1 MDENS
6 RQVNWSEIEPFKRV
20 WLSEA
25 GGDQGARL
33 EFLAE
38 QGLRLVMADVD
49 TAGGETLHF
58 FNPRDEETIHLAC
71 GPGAGL
77 LAESSKYFPEAGRW
91 RELIEGGRMGLEKGA
106 GAVYMERE
114 GLLLRILGSR
124 VRGVYEAVREYPQA
138 AMYGKRALEA
148 GSVLE
153 GSGGLE
159 GLARGTAFFQALEDA
174 RGVRVP
180 ETALALRAALLEI
193 SRVLSHLAWMGEACR
208 LLKRPGRGGRCA
220 SLRMRLEGMME
231 DWLGDPLG
239 RGWIVP
245 GGVREDFPVEGIPGA
260 VEELAA
266 AADAWEEVSPA
277 VLSLPVPGWASRRA
291 KADVEEARSGG
302 WVGPLAR
309 AAGLNRD
316 ARLEEPGVYAV
327 VGWKAVEPPCG
338 KGLLRRMLE
347 VRVAETRASL
357 ALAGRVLKY
366 LPPGKLLVKRGR
378 GGRGEGFGR
387 CEGPEGEICCH
398 LVTGR
403 GRVAGMSLSL
413 PRELNRSAA
422 RCLGGAWVDEVEV
435 LSLLWEY
442 PHQAEGSRPA
452 SGLSMF

>member
-1 MDENS
+1 VDMDMDENS
-6 RQVNWSEIEPFKRV
+6 RQVNWSEIQPFKRV

-25 GGDQGARL
+25 GGDQDARL

-38 QGLRLVMADVD
+38 QGLRLVMADVS
-49 TAGGETLHF
+49 AEGGETLHF
-58 FNPRDEETIHLAC
+58 FNPLDEETIHLAC

-77 LAESSKYFPEAGRW
+77 LAESSRYFPEARRW
-91 RELIEGGRMGLEKGA
+91 RELVEGGEMEPEKGPEGLCLA
-106 GAVYMERE
+106 RG
-114 GLLLRILGSR
+114 GLLLRVIGSR
-124 VRGVYEAVREYPQA
+124 VRGVYEAAREYPQA
-138 AMYGKRALEA
+138 AMYGKRAREA
-148 GSVLE
+148 GLALE

-159 GLARGTAFFQALEDA
+159 GLARGMAFVQALEDA

-180 ETALALRAALLEI
+180 EAALALRAALLEI
-193 SRVLSHLAWMGEACR
+193 SRVLYHLAWICGACR
-208 LLKRPGRGGRCA
+208 PLGRPGVAERCS
-220 SLRMRLEGMME
+220 SLLMRLGRMME

-260 VEELAA
+260 VEGLASA
-266 AADAWEEVSPA
+266 EESWEEFSPA
-277 VLSLPVPGWASRRA
+277 VLSLPVPGWVSRRA
-291 KADVEEARSGG
+291 RAGAAEAGSGG

-316 ARLEEPGVYAV
+316 TRLEEPGVYAA
-327 VGWKAVEPPCG
+327 VGWKAGEPPRG
-338 KGLLRRMLE
+338 KGLLRRMVE
-347 VRVAETRASL
+347 VRVSEVSASL

-366 LPPGKLLVKRGR
+366 IPPGKLLVKRGK

-387 CEGPEGEICCH
+387 CEGPDGEICCH

-422 RCLGGAWVDEVEV
+422 RFLEGAWVDEVEV
-435 LSLLWEY
+435 LSLLWES
-442 PHQAEGSRPA
+442 PHQAGGSRPA
-452 SGLSMF
+452 